1 MYNKDNDMTYEQLK
15 PLIEG
20 QTESPSLDF
29 KADCSLDLKRLAKD
43 IIAMSNV
50 RDGGLI
56 VIGVKE
62 QETGFEATGVADAN
76 LTTYNKD
83 QMKDKLAKYTDPSV
97 DFDVYF
103 PADSNNKTFV
113 VIKVYSFKEI
123 PVICVRDWDKDLV
136 ANTIYYRNTN
146 QRVQSGAVSN
156 AHDLRAVIEHA
167 AIKMFQKYRDLG
179 LTQNTVTNSQSELP
193 LPDSKLVTK
202 IKSRGF
208 FAFKFA
214 FSPILELDLAELK
227 DIIQRCQVN
236 LNWTYPYI
244 HSRPLQENNSLQF
257 GDNFLEMELE
267 MWSRKEFWRFFI
279 DGSFSF
285 ISAFTEDWFGE
296 EGDMLRKDM
305 EERYPSGEYLFYF
318 TTILEPITAF
328 VSFLER
334 VIIERNIDGNIK
346 VDLKYYKT
354 KDRKLN
360 LDSYERL
367 WTLGAKTTRAD
378 NISESINL
386 RASQLKVDSLK
397 ISNELVIKVFKR
409 FDFQPPAENVLMEQ
423 KRILNNQY

>member
-1 MYNKDNDMTYEQLK
+1 MTYEQLK
-15 PLIEG
+15 SLIEG
-20 QTESPSLDF
+20 QTENPSLDF
-29 KADCSLDLKRLAKD
+29 KADSPLRLQRLAKD

-62 QETGFEATGVADAN
+62 QETGFEATGVSDAN

-83 QMKDKLAKYTDPSV
+83 QMKDKLTKYTDPPV
-97 DFDVYF
+97 DFDLHF
-103 PADSNNKTFV
+103 PSDNNGKTYV
-113 VIKVYSFKEI
+113 VIKVHPFKEI

-146 QRVQSGAVSN
+146 QRVQSAAISN

-179 LTQNTVTNSQSELP
+179 LTQNTVTNTQSELD
-193 LPDSKLVTK
+193 LPSSELINK
-202 IKSRGF
+202 IKSKGF
-208 FAFKFA
+208 IEFKFA
-214 FSPILELDLAELK
+214 FSPILELDLTELK
-227 DIIQRCQVN
+227 DIIRRCQVN
-236 LNWTYPYI
+236 FNWTYPYL

-257 GDNFLEMELE
+257 GDNFLEMELD
-267 MWSRKEFWRFFI
+267 MWSRKEFWRFFT

-285 ISAFTEDWFGE
+285 ISAFTEDWFGD
-296 EGDMLRKDM
+296 EGDFFRKGM

-328 VSFLER
+328 ISFLER
-334 VIIERNIDGNIK
+334 VIIEKNIDGNVK
-346 VDLKYYKT
+346 VELKYYKT

-367 WTLGAKTTRAD
+367 WTLGTKTTKAD

-386 RASQLKVDSLK
+386 QATQLKMDSLK
-397 ISNELVIKVFKR
+397 ISNELVIKVLKR
-409 FDFQPPAENVLMEQ
+409 FDFHPPADNILMEQ
-423 KRILNNQY
+423 KKILNNHY